1 MIKYFKKNN
10 HIIFLFCIF
19 VVQIKNLT
27 ISNSTMFKQFK
38 IKQIRFIHKKRVAKK
53 NIYMM

>member
-1 MIKYFKKNN
+1 MIKYLKKNY

-19 VVQIKNLT
+19 VLQIKNLT

-53 NIYMM
+53 IFT